1 MASWIGYWISRQEM
15 TQTHDLYSQ
24 EASGLKITFKC
35 FEAEVQTVRC
45 SGWPD
50 LKHQFTFIFCSMT
63 ISYTPVVWQ
72 VWGIRIG
79 TNQVLPFWAQ
89 QRKAPSH

>member
-1 MASWIGYWISRQEM
+1 
-15 TQTHDLYSQ
+15 
-24 EASGLKITFKC
+24 
-35 FEAEVQTVRC
+35 
-45 SGWPD
+45 
-50 LKHQFTFIFCSMT
+50 MT

-79 TNQVLPFWAQ
+79 TNQVLPFRAQ